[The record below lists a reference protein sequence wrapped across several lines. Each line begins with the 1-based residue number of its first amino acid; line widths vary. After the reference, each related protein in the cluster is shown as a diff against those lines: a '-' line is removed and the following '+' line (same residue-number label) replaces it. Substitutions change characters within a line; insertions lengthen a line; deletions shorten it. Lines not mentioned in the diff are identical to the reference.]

1 MNAFRF
7 RLEKVLELRRTQLE
21 LEENKFRRESAA
33 LSGLDRIRAELEA
46 SGIKAELQVRQS
58 PTVTGRELAALGE
71 FRLLVRSREAD
82 IARQRAER
90 VKSLATQRAALLEA
104 QRRCR
109 LLERLKER
117 RQEAWRLAGNKE
129 VEDLASETYLAQW
142 TPGAGAATRKRPE
155 FE

>member
-7 RLEKVLELRRTQLE
+7 RLDRVLEWRRTQLE
-21 LEENKFRRESAA
+21 LEENNFRRETAA
-33 LSGLDRIRAELEA
+33 LAALDRVRAELEA
-46 SGIKAELQVRQS
+46 AGVKAEVQVRQS
-58 PTVTGRELAALGE
+58 RTITGRELAALGE

-90 VKSLATQRAALLEA
+90 VKSLAAQRAVLLEA

-117 RQEAWRLAGNKE
+117 RLEEWRLAGNKE
-129 VEDLASETYLAQW
+129 TEDLASETYLAQW
-142 TPGAGAATRKRPE
+142 TPGTK
-155 FE
+155 